1 MFPYMGGKANH
12 AKWISPYIPHCA
24 TYVEVFGGA
33 MWLYWNTNKTPVQTN
48 VYNDLNRHL
57 VNVFACPA
65 VDHKHFKEV
74 LESYL
79 FDIGS
84 DELFTEYR
92 DEIFTMYDDEFP
104 IPDYPLAAKYM
115 LCQLQTFA
123 GGTGLS
129 AESKIYKSPDYKHK
143 FVTYTEKFSQPKY
156 VKKLSQLTT
165 ENMDCLEVLNKYDQP
180 DTFFYLDP
188 PYKNLEHYYTED
200 DFGHY
205 DHLDLLDKL
214 RFTKAK
220 WALSYY
226 WFEELEA
233 ILPRDKYTWH
243 EERTHSTNARYATA
257 ERTELLIMNYETPNL
272 ASFFGDS

>member
-1 MFPYMGGKANH
+1 MFPYMGGKATH
-12 AKWISPYIPHCA
+12 AKWISPYIPHCS

-33 MWLYWNTNKTPVQTN
+33 MWVYWRSDKTPVQTN

-57 VNVFACPA
+57 VNVFACAA
-65 VDHKHFKEV
+65 VDYQHYQEV
-74 LESYL
+74 LQSYI
-79 FDIGS
+79 FDLGS
-84 DELFTEYR
+84 DEMFIEYR
-92 DEIFTMYDDEFP
+92 DEIFNVYGDEFI

-123 GGTGLS
+123 GNQGFT
-129 AESKIYKSPDYKHK
+129 AKSKIYKSPDPKHK
-143 FVTYTEKFSQPKY
+143 FVAYTEKFGQPDY
-156 VKKLSQLTT
+156 VKKLLQLTT
-165 ENMDCLEVLNKYDQP
+165 ENMDCLDIINKYDQP

-214 RFTKAK
+214 RNTKAK

-233 ILPRDKYTWH
+233 MLPRDRYVWH
-243 EERTHSTNARYATA
+243 EQNTYSINARHSTWK
-257 ERTELLIMNYETPNL
+257 RTELLIMNYETPNL
-272 ASFFGDS
+272 SGFFGDS